1 MESKINKAVYGLADR
16 SIFGVKIISGI
27 VTGVSYSEDYL
38 PKYEITFGKN
48 KAWVDKIAES
58 KDELLLLLEITD
70 LKRLKETHN
79 LTLKYK

>member
-38 PKYEITFGKN
+38 TKN
-48 KAWVDKIAES
+48 ENKEK
-58 KDELLLLLEITD
+58 
-70 LKRLKETHN
+70 KRLKTEEK
-79 LTLKYK
+79 LG